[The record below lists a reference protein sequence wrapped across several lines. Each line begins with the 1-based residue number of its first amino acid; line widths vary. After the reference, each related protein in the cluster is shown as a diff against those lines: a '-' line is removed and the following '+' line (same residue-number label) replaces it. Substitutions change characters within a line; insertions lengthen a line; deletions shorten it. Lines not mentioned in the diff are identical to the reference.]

1 MLEKKKMLAE
11 KLLRKGI
18 LLIYI
23 DRSSTVFVAVDDMSS
38 DEVAKLIGEEGFELT
53 EAPEAGF
60 FATEQENKNGFWCN
74 LK

>member
-38 DEVAKLIGEEGFELT
+38 DEVAKLICEEGFELT

-60 FATEQENKNGFWCN
+60 LLRSRKIKMVFGVI
-74 LK
+74 

>member
-1 MLEKKKMLAE
+1 MFKKKKTLAE
-11 KLLRKGI
+11 KLLRKGV
-18 LLIYI
+18 LLIYT